1 MGVHGLWTILSPIQ
15 EHVPLRSL
23 GGKKL
28 AVDLSGW
35 VCGDMSV
42 NQRAQTGCKLYLRN
56 LVFRLIALLR
66 EAILPIAVTDGT
78 APVIKALA
86 MQERLQFSR
95 LNNFNKQRRAVSLK
109 RSQFS
114 QISSQCAQLL
124 RALGVPCIASPGE
137 AEAMCA
143 FLNMENLVDGCITN
157 DSDAFLYGATVVYR
171 HFSLKSR
178 DPSVEAYFSE
188 HVKTRIGLCRQS
200 LVLLS
205 LLLGCDYWPSGV
217 PAVGLAST
225 GRILAQADIGEALK
239 RLSKGCDTSFHS
251 KADADEIWGSS
262 IWRKIVKGLD
272 GCPVTQIVNEF
283 LQPWQERGWQ
293 MPSSKSLIWT
303 RPNVRQAVDFC
314 INFLNWQPSYALAQF
329 TPLLALWII
338 RSSDAESFTAIMQ
351 PLRIITRRSVNCV
364 PCFEVEWS
372 RLGDDIWSG
381 QLMAPG
387 SSSDKNL
394 IISLKRFFTNS
405 GYRFPVPAVEFR
417 SAFPQLADTFNV
429 DSFLSLTDKM
439 ATLSIDGQ
447 KKNAKRPTK
456 ESKVKKAAVV
466 KNDVAQW
473 DPCLQSSGE
482 GETSGVTIQAL
493 SPWNSPLKKPI
504 TGKIIPPVE
513 EVFTPSS
520 VKPLKTPSPPINF
533 ISVRLSTQFERRLTI
548 RSSLFDAETPPQSP
562 FSLEFRHFKTPARLL
577 DRLSQP

>member
-303 RPNVRQAVDFC
+303 RPNLYGLSVLR
-314 INFLNWQPSYALAQF
+314 
-329 TPLLALWII
+329 TP
-338 RSSDAESFTAIMQ
+338 
-351 PLRIITRRSVNCV
+351 N
-364 PCFEVEWS
+364 
-372 RLGDDIWSG
+372 RLPQSCNHFGDDIWSG